1 MFILF
6 GYYFIDLKEY
16 DKEVILKLKIILNV
30 HFVFHVSNNINNN
43 SIKLCMNI
51 TKCQ

>member
-16 DKEVILKLKIILNV
+16 DKEMILKLKIIL
-30 HFVFHVSNNINNN
+30 
-43 SIKLCMNI
+43 MI
-51 TKCQ
+51 TPVLF